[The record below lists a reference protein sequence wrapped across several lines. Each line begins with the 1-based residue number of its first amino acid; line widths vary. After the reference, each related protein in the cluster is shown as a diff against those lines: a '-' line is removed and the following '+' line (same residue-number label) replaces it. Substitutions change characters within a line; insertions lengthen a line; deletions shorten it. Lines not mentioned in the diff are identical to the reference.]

1 MIEEKKKP
9 EPTFVGSND
18 NLVLI
23 VPKELFTMKLNS
35 EQKLD
40 PKTAKEFSNYLSGT
54 FKGFQAANKTK
65 YNNGNNEKK
74 ETTPEFW
81 ADFEKRAIDEG
92 VDLIGY
98 IPVQESYIFKD
109 LPIIGKNAIVL
120 GMEMKWNMIKDAPGI
135 NCGIESFRVY
145 YELGKITI
153 KLAEYLQDKGYRTE
167 AHHPFGG
174 KLLFTAHAVAANLG
188 YMGRIGLIVTPEFGP
203 RQRWSIITTDA
214 DIPKT
219 KKRDFSE
226 MEDFCESCGACIENC
241 IGGATYDQPI
251 HKGED
256 AEIITH
262 IDRNKCIESM
272 LTNNYCSNCLK
283 VCPQGKKRS

>member
-1 MIEEKKKP
+1 MMEDKKKL
-9 EPTFVGSND
+9 EPTFIGEND
-18 NLVLI
+18 DLVFV
-23 VPKELFTMKLNS
+23 VPKELFTMKLNP

-40 PKTAKEFSNYLSGT
+40 PKSAKEFSKYLTGT

-65 YNNGNNEKK
+65 YNNGNNEKT
-74 ETTPEFW
+74 ETTLEFW
-81 ADFEKRAIDEG
+81 ADFEKSAIDKG

-98 IPVQESYIFKD
+98 VPVQEGYIFKD
-109 LPIIGKNAIVL
+109 LPIIGKNAIIL
-120 GMEMKWNMIKDAPGI
+120 GMEMKWDMIKDAPGI

-145 YELGKITI
+145 YELGEITI
-153 KLAEYLQDKGYRTE
+153 KLTEYLQDQGYRTE

-174 KLLFTAHAVAANLG
+174 KLLFTAHAAAANLG
-188 YMGRIGLIVTPEFGP
+188 YMGRIGLVVTPEFGP

-219 KKRDFSE
+219 KERDFSE

-251 HKGED
+251 HKGVG

-272 LTNNYCSNCLK
+272 VTNNYCSNCLK
-283 VCPQGKKRS
+283 VCPQGNNRS